1 MDCIEK
7 GDLIMMLAIGKQDL
21 NSYIST
27 HGYAMSYSSDA
38 SATAI
43 TPARFLINPIYPNIY
58 KVEKLSRENRMS
70 STETEANYRRFQMKL
85 NIGTNAEYVMDTTP
99 ASDYGAA
106 IYKFYPPAGYN
117 YVGECS
123 NRGICDRTNGLCTCF
138 EGYTGD
144 NCHVQNSLAI

>member
-1 MDCIEK
+1 
-7 GDLIMMLAIGKQDL
+7 
-21 NSYIST
+21 
-27 HGYAMSYSSDA
+27 
-38 SATAI
+38 
-43 TPARFLINPIYPNIY
+43 
-58 KVEKLSRENRMS
+58 MS

-85 NIGTNAEYVMDTTP
+85 NIGTNAEYAMDTDTP
-99 ASDYGAA
+99 YASDYGAA
-106 IYKFYPPAGYN
+106 VYKFYPPAGYN